1 MTQGDVDLAAVEA
14 ALGDAGLSLL
24 GAFHPEPGDGVPPLA
39 DGRPTA
45 TLAIAGNVGDTMWRT
60 FERDRVDEPDPLDAW
75 SRRVLEPIAER
86 LGGHALFPF
95 GGPPY
100 LPFQRWAQ
108 RAGPYAPSP
117 IGPLIH
123 PDYGL
128 WHAFRGALA
137 FAARLPLPPPDDRA
151 RPCESCADK
160 PCLSTCPVAALR
172 PEGYDVPA
180 CVAHISTPAGEDC
193 IALSCRARRACPV
206 GRIYTYSPEQSR
218 FHMSAFIRAVK
229 PATEA

>member
-1 MTQGDVDLAAVEA
+1 MTQADVDLAAVEA

-24 GAFHPEPGDGVPPLA
+24 GTFHPEPGDGVPPLA

-45 TLAIAGNVGDTMWRT
+45 TLAIAGNVGDTMWRM
-60 FERDRVDEPDPLDAW
+60 FERDRVDEPNPLDAW
-75 SRRVLEPIAER
+75 SRRVLDPVAER

-128 WHAFRGALA
+128 WHAFRSALA
-137 FAARLPLPPPDDRA
+137 FATRLPLPPPDDRA
-151 RPCESCADK
+151 RPCETCVDK
-160 PCLSTCPVAALR
+160 PCLSTCPVAAMQ

-180 CVAHISTPAGEDC
+180 CVEHISTPAGEDC
-193 IALSCRARRACPV
+193 VALSCRARRACPI
-206 GRIYTYSPEQSR
+206 GRIYTYSPKQSQ
-218 FHMSAFIRAVK
+218 FHMAAFLRAVR
-229 PATEA
+229 AD

>member
-1 MTQGDVDLAAVEA
+1 MTQVDVDLAAVET
-14 ALGDAGLSLL
+14 ALGEAGLTLL

-39 DGRPTA
+39 DGRPAA

-60 FERDRVDEPDPLDAW
+60 FERDRVDEANPLDAW
-75 SRRVLEPIAER
+75 SRRVLDPIAER

-137 FAARLPLPPPDDRA
+137 FAERLALPPPDA
-151 RPCESCADK
+151 RPSPCESCADK
-160 PCLSTCPVAALR
+160 PCLANCPVGALR
-172 PEGYDVPA
+172 PGAYDVPA
-180 CVAHISTPAGEDC
+180 CVEHISAPAGEDC
-193 IALSCRARRACPV
+193 LALSCRARRACPI

-218 FHMSAFIRAVK
+218 FHMAAFLRAVK
-229 PATEA
+229 PTGKS

>member
-1 MTQGDVDLAAVEA
+1 MTQDGVDLAAVEA
-14 ALGDAGLSLL
+14 ALAEAGLAAL
-24 GAFHPEPGDGVPPLA
+24 GAFHPEPDDTVPPLS
-39 DGRPTA
+39 DGRA
-45 TLAIAGNVGDTMWRT
+45 TGSLVLAGNVGGAMWRA
-60 FERDRVDEPDPLDAW
+60 FERGRVGEPNPLDTW
-75 SRRVLEPIAER
+75 SRGVLDAIAER

-108 RAGPYAPSP
+108 RAGPYTPSP

-137 FAARLPLPPPDDRA
+137 FAHRLALPPPDTRPT
-151 RPCESCADK
+151 PCESCADK
-160 PCLSTCPVAALR
+160 PCLSTCPVGALR
-172 PEGYDVPA
+172 PGGYDVPA
-180 CVAHISTPAGEDC
+180 CVEHISTPAGEDC
-193 IALSCRARRACPV
+193 LALSCRARRACPI

-218 FHMSAFIRAVK
+218 FHMEAFLRAQR
-229 PATEA
+229 AD